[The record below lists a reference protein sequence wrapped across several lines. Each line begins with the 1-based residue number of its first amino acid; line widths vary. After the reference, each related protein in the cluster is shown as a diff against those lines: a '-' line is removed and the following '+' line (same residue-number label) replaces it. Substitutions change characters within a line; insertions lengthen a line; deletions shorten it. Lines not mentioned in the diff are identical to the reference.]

1 MIQARN
7 LDFTTLPYT
16 QLSTDRQT
24 ISSGTTTQINGLS
37 YTIPVTGKYFV
48 CLNGN
53 AGANGGGDAYPR
65 FRIDI
70 GDSEQFHSAIRLYGD
85 ATQMSF
91 SACGVLDVTAGQVV
105 KARASGPVDIFEKC
119 RLIVFRIA

>member
-16 QLSTDRQT
+16 QLSTEGQT
-24 ISSGTTTQINGLS
+24 ISSNTITQINGLS

-70 GDSEQFHSAIRLYGD
+70 NNSEQFHSAIRLCGD

-105 KARASGPVDIFEKC
+105 KARVSGPVEIFEKC
-119 RLIVFRIA
+119 RLILFRIA